1 MSVQDLDLTVSVLHD
16 LSSKVKSKTNQGAS
30 VHRLPNEILHRIFKH
45 LVLRREAY
53 AGYELYVYG
62 QREPGSD
69 TRTILRLTHVC
80 RRWRDL
86 LLNSP
91 SLWARISCSDAEV
104 TRTFLERSR
113 SAPLSLVL
121 SDYDPN
127 AEEILAEHGWR
138 LERLDLAISEGS
150 DLFSL
155 LSTIS
160 PWPSSLECLTIY
172 AENTGSTDGPRTSSL
187 LFSQPSLGLKALALA
202 PAPCWLPSNHFPALT
217 HLHLDGASEMR
228 LPNVNQLLTLLMNS
242 PALQFIHISA
252 FDLDDKGD
260 TIPRSTPT
268 IALNHLRSLA
278 FVSCDVE
285 TFDLLNYLSI
295 PRHVC
300 LRVHGA
306 EVKDSRRLRVPF
318 LPLMEDLEE
327 LEIATEDSRLH
338 VVATD
343 GRSRGFWLHV
353 SAVQRAS
360 WKSWICDTLPATIP
374 LSRITSLRVY
384 LGDDLAIL
392 PTVLSH
398 MPKLSELRV
407 SFPYSHSLKSNH
419 SPRKPSMSA
428 DAPGDVVNQS
438 LAYETQGYLNLRHI
452 HLEVVLHWT
461 AVYKSQDDGA
471 AAFTDMCPPTLV
483 RILATRAKAGLP
495 VSLLTMQPVVSAEN
509 IRSRESAEALRPVV
523 GRAFVPVEQY
533 VEEFAVYPVFISW
546 DRTTR
551 IFEMKSLWN
560 IDGAEEYWDIDADE
574 MPKYGL
580 LCP

>member
-1 MSVQDLDLTVSVLHD
+1 M
-16 LSSKVKSKTNQGAS
+16 KSQTNQGAS
-30 VHRLPNEILHRIFKH
+30 VHRLPNEILRLIFKH

-62 QREPGSD
+62 QRESGSD
-69 TRTILRLTHVC
+69 TRTIVGLTHVC
-80 RRWRDL
+80 RRWKDL
-86 LLNSP
+86 MLGSP

-127 AEEILAEHGWR
+127 AEEILAEHGLR
-138 LERLDLAISEGS
+138 LKRLDLAIREGS

-172 AENTGSTDGPRTSSL
+172 AENIGSTDGPRTSSL

-202 PAPCWLPSNHFPALT
+202 PAPCWLPSNHLPALT

-252 FDLDDKGD
+252 VDLDDKDD
-260 TIPRSTPT
+260 TIPPSTPT
-268 IALNHLRSLA
+268 IALNQLRSLA

-306 EVKDSRRLRVPF
+306 EVKDSRRLRVPL

-327 LEIATEDSRLH
+327 LEIATEDSSRH
-338 VVATD
+338 R
-343 GRSRGFWLHV
+343 RSRGFWIHV

-360 WKSWICDTLPATIP
+360 WKSWICDTLPATVP
-374 LSRITSLRVY
+374 LSSITSLRVY

-392 PTVLSH
+392 PAVLSH
-398 MPKLSELRV
+398 MPKLSEPLRV

-419 SPRKPSMSA
+419 TPRKP
-428 DAPGDVVNQS
+428 
-438 LAYETQGYLNLRHI
+438 R
-452 HLEVVLHWT
+452 
-461 AVYKSQDDGA
+461 
-471 AAFTDMCPPTLV
+471 
-483 RILATRAKAGLP
+483 
-495 VSLLTMQPVVSAEN
+495 
-509 IRSRESAEALRPVV
+509 
-523 GRAFVPVEQY
+523 
-533 VEEFAVYPVFISW
+533 
-546 DRTTR
+546 
-551 IFEMKSLWN
+551 
-560 IDGAEEYWDIDADE
+560 
-574 MPKYGL
+574 
-580 LCP
+580 